1 MAGNSFVG
9 RGTLELFIS
18 NANASPIYE
27 QIAQQIKSAILQGE
41 LAEGAILP
49 SIRSL
54 ANDLHVSVITTKRA
68 YAELEASGLVT
79 TVQGKGTFVAGG
91 NFELLKEERL
101 RSIEEQL
108 ARAIEEARGAGITRA
123 DLHDMIDLLMEDR

>member
-1 MAGNSFVG
+1 M
-9 RGTLELFIS
+9 ELFIS
-18 NANASPIYE
+18 NANASPIYD
-27 QIAQQIKSAILQGE
+27 QIAQQIKSAILQGD

-68 YAELEASGLVT
+68 YAELEAAGLIT

-101 RSIEEQL
+101 RSIEAQL
-108 ARAIEEARGAGITRA
+108 ARAIDEARSAGVTRA